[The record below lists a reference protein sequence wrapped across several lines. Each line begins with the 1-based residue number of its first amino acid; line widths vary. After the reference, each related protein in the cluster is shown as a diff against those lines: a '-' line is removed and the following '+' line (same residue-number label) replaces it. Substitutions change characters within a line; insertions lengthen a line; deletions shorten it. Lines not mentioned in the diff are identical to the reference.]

1 HRDAVHQLLNWHF
14 EATGSAKAG
23 ALLEGWDEVQHQIAW
38 VMPKALLQYQDQD
51 AILAARA
58 RKELVDELAT
68 ALSMHQIMELKRA
81 YKKGRPVLHGA
92 MPAYGEM
99 DTEGMFRLLN
109 AYTVLEM
116 AQVVADKRLGAA
128 PQPAK
133 DKAVKNL
140 ILTEDFA
147 LMTALAKHARQAV
160 ADYSDQELAALVA
173 HKRLSDFKQALSMR
187 NILSM
192 DSPGTYAW
200 ILHQSAK
207 NRAALG
213 EIPSFDELFSQ
224 TALPDLLARSAA
236 E

>member
-1 HRDAVHQLLNWHF
+1 
-14 EATGSAKAG
+14 
-23 ALLEGWDEVQHQIAW
+23 AW

-51 AILAARA
+51 AILAARS
-58 RKELVDELAT
+58 RKELVEELAS

-81 YKKGRPVLHGA
+81 YKNGRPVLHGA

-99 DTEGMFRLLN
+99 DTSEMYRLLN

-116 AQVVADKRLGAA
+116 AQVTAAKRVGPKAHQLAV
-128 PQPAK
+128 

-140 ILTEDFA
+140 ILTEDFG
-147 LMTALAKHARQAV
+147 LMSALAKHARQAV

-192 DSPGTYAW
+192 DSPGTYSW
-200 ILHQSAK
+200 IMHQSAK